1 MKYGI
6 AFLVL
11 VTGCAALPHF
21 HPSSPCRAQDH
32 NAGWLLE
39 RARSWV
45 APADS
50 SDAAMA
56 DTLRVPRAPISAV
69 EWVSDPSVCAR
80 AVEAYRQTSGR
91 PEGVSGRAYVIRAGR
106 VYVVLDPEF
115 SCIAGR
121 PVEGYTTA
129 IFDANWRLLSRLGG

>member
-1 MKYGI
+1 MQYRI
-6 AFLVL
+6 ALLAFL
-11 VTGCAALPHF
+11 TGCTALSRLHS
-21 HPSSPCRAQDH
+21 SSPCRAQDE

-50 SDAAMA
+50 TDAAMA
-56 DTLRVPRAPISAV
+56 DSLRVPRAPIASV
-69 EWVSDPSVCAR
+69 QWVADPAICAR
-80 AVEAYRQTSGR
+80 AAEAYRLTSGR
-91 PEGVSGRAYVIRAGR
+91 PEGVSGRVYVIRAGQ

-115 SCIAGR
+115 SYLARR

-129 IFDANWRLLSRLGG
+129 IFDADWRLLGLLGG